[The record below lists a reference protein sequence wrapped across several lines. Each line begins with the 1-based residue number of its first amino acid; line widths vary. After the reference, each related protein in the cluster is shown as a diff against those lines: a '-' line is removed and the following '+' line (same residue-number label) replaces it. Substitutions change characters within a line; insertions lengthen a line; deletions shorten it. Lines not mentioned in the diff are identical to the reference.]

1 MAGIAQESIPD
12 QVRRLLEP
20 VLARDGYELV
30 EVEWVRGGGRWTL
43 RLFVDRA
50 GGFGIEDCQ
59 AVSHLVDPILDVADV
74 IEPAYDLEVSSP
86 GLERPLRKPADFDR
100 FAGQRA
106 HLKAYGPVAGTA
118 PGSPGRKHWTGT
130 LKGFKDGAVEL
141 DVDGVLHR
149 VPHDQI
155 AKANLEYDF
164 EAELRRK
171 D

>member
-1 MAGIAQESIPD
+1 MAGIAQEPIPD
-12 QVRRLLEP
+12 QVRRLIEP

-43 RLFVDRA
+43 RLFVDKA

-106 HLKAYGPVAGTA
+106 HLKTYGPVAGTA

-130 LKGFKDGAVEL
+130 LRGFKDGAVEL